1 MEQYKFSDSNLEFTE
16 LLDIYTRL
24 DTTYS
29 DIYNFK
35 INIYENC
42 NLLRGSDIFSIPSV
56 NIRLSS
62 FRNNYIDVP
71 IQDILDLNPAFYD
84 ANPTLFAT
92 VEHETYIKN
101 IDLTNIIK
109 TQFVNTTPSKI
120 IIKINLH
127 KEIVDAD
134 RSGALQINM
143 KEIEE
148 YFNYSLDTLELDI
161 LQYVTGK
168 HGILDTS
175 TDLAASDLSG
185 GNGQNADVDSA
196 GPAIF
201 ITDNDYP
208 SSYFTLKIRTNGKV
222 IGGFGASGGNG
233 GNGKENLGNWTLSV
247 TFPPVVPPYLSATNR
262 VVASYSNV
270 DPEGLEIPKRYELE
284 LTFKYEGFPDVK
296 IQLFTEDGKKYFS
309 DYDKLKTV
317 FYDEGYHY
325 PTPPPSKDPI
335 LWKQEIVF
343 SMNGEPYEMHSPNLQ
358 TDSGSYSYGIK
369 AIVNYWIRT
378 PSSEDYRAP
387 SDGDE
392 GSTATYSNNARNV
405 FNTQAGSPGD
415 TYDTPGGTG
424 GTAGK
429 QGGITNITKADN
441 INININIIE
450 PIAP

>member
-62 FRNNYIDVP
+62 FKNNYINVP
-71 IQDILDLNPAFYD
+71 IANSQTLELNPAFYD

-101 IDLTNIIK
+101 INLTNIIK

-148 YFNYSLDTLELDI
+148 YFYYSLDTLELDI

-175 TDLAASDLSG
+175 TDLAASDLRG

-233 GNGKENLGNWTLSV
+233 GNGKENLGNWTLSF
-247 TFPPVVPPYLSATNR
+247 TFPLVVPYLSATNR
-262 VVASYSNV
+262 VVASYSFNV
-270 DPEGLEIPKRYELE
+270 YHGGYELE
-284 LTFKYEGFPDVK
+284 LTFKYE
-296 IQLFTEDGKKYFS
+296 EC
-309 DYDKLKTV
+309 
-317 FYDEGYHY
+317 
-325 PTPPPSKDPI
+325 PPS
-335 LWKQEIVF
+335 
-343 SMNGEPYEMHSPNLQ
+343 
-358 TDSGSYSYGIK
+358 
-369 AIVNYWIRT
+369 
-378 PSSEDYRAP
+378 
-387 SDGDE
+387 
-392 GSTATYSNNARNV
+392 
-405 FNTQAGSPGD
+405 
-415 TYDTPGGTG
+415 
-424 GTAGK
+424 
-429 QGGITNITKADN
+429 
-441 INININIIE
+441 
-450 PIAP
+450 